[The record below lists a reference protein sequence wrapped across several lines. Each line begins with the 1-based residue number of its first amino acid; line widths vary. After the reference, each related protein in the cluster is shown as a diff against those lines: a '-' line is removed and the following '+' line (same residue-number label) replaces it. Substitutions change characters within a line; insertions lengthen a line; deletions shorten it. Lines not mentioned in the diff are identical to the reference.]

1 MSAEKTEY
9 GFQKDTTKD
18 MAGIRAAESPQMISF
33 QSEESNFF
41 EAFPYH
47 DIRRISY
54 SRENEYRIEI
64 EFWRYLVVLEGTKLS
79 PLARE
84 LSRHRIA
91 EITESEE
98 HDNLTGVQKID
109 IAQLGEDE
117 SQEEREDY

>member
-1 MSAEKTEY
+1 MSEEKTEY
-9 GFQKDTTKD
+9 GFQKDTTKN
-18 MAGIRAAESPQMISF
+18 MVGIRAAESPPMISF
-33 QSEESNFF
+33 HSEDSDFF

-54 SRENEYRIEI
+54 GRENEYRIEI
-64 EFWRYLVVLEGTKLS
+64 EFWRYLIVLEGTKLA

-98 HDNLTGVQKID
+98 TDQVTGIQTIT
-109 IAQLGEDE
+109 IAQLT
-117 SQEEREDY
+117 EEGQPDDQTY

>member
-1 MSAEKTEY
+1 MSEEKTEY
-9 GFQKDTTKD
+9 GFQKDTTKE
-18 MAGIRAAESPQMISF
+18 MASIRAAEAPPMISF
-33 QSEESNFF
+33 HSEDSDFF

-54 SRENEYRIEI
+54 SRENDHRIEM

-79 PLARE
+79 PLVRE

-98 HDNLTGVQKID
+98 QDNVTGVQKII
-109 IAQLGEDE
+109 IALLRDE
-117 SQEEREDY
+117 EAEEKHEDY